1 MDKER
6 GDAPKLGEGKAPN
19 GGKKARLLS
28 LADLDGRTN
37 AAKWARSLVADL
49 ESDLGGAERLS
60 AAEREIVQRCALASA
75 MLQDME
81 ATWLTGRG
89 VDVAA
94 YTTLANSQ
102 SRMLKMIGLA
112 RRPRDVTPDLTE
124 YVAQRT
130 PSPAPM
136 PPPPPPTPSIPGS
149 A

>member
-6 GDAPKLGEGKAPN
+6 ADTPGIGEGKPPN
-19 GGKKARLLS
+19 NGKKARLLS

-112 RRPRDVTPDLTE
+112 RRPRDVTPDLDD
-124 YVAQRT
+124 YVASRA
-130 PSPAPM
+130 PAAPVI
-136 PPPPPPTPSIPGS
+136 PPPPVPPRPGS